1 MTANNQLV
9 MVSEWMINGNITGF
23 LKANINADRLA
34 LVCFLVQ
41 FLSLF
46 IIDNHT
52 FMELRD
58 ITRGLVYMHNQDIIH
73 GDLKGVRPKPPC

>member
-1 MTANNQLV
+1 MTTNNQLV

-23 LKANINADRLA
+23 LKVNINADRLV

-46 IIDNHT
+46 IVDNHVFT
-52 FMELRD
+52 EVER
-58 ITRGLVYMHNQDIIH
+58 RHSGVGLYA
-73 GDLKGVRPKPPC
+73 